1 MVESLIQ
8 DTYEG
13 WSLQCSRIF
22 LEGYTATRNST
33 NAKPMANTYPIIE
46 TQLRLIR
53 ALQKGYVEAL
63 EAGDWQAANY
73 RCLHLHKLC
82 EGLHHLSELL
92 NQENRIPDT
101 VASKGNNNWVSS
113 IHSTSPIHTLSPSSE
128 TIDQPVM
135 PTTLPSE
142 AARYEWGMGFQGLEP
157 PPIDE
162 VW

>member
-1 MVESLIQ
+1 
-8 DTYEG
+8 
-13 WSLQCSRIF
+13 
-22 LEGYTATRNST
+22 
-33 NAKPMANTYPIIE
+33 MANTYPIIE

-92 NQENRIPDT
+92 DKENRIPDT
-101 VASKGNNNWVSS
+101 VTPKSGNSWVSS
-113 IHSTSPIHTLSPSSE
+113 IHGTNLIPSLNPSAETPDKPPVSPP
-128 TIDQPVM
+128 
-135 PTTLPSE
+135 LPPE
-142 AARYEWGMGFQGLEP
+142 PARYEWGMGFQGVEP

>member
-1 MVESLIQ
+1 MTI
-8 DTYEG
+8 TY
-13 WSLQCSRIF
+13 SIV
-22 LEGYTATRNST
+22 
-33 NAKPMANTYPIIE
+33 E

-82 EGLHHLSELL
+82 EGLHYLSALL
-92 NQENRIPDT
+92 DREGSIPDST
-101 VASKGNNNWVSS
+101 TAKKRNGNWVSS
-113 IHSTSPIHTLSPSSE
+113 IRSTTPIPLTASSQTDTKPAVSPP
-128 TIDQPVM
+128 
-135 PTTLPSE
+135 LPSE
-142 AARYEWGMGFQGLEP
+142 PPTHYEWGTGLQGVEP

>member
-1 MVESLIQ
+1 MAEHYSI
-8 DTYEG
+8 
-13 WSLQCSRIF
+13 
-22 LEGYTATRNST
+22 TAKS
-33 NAKPMANTYPIIE
+33 MAITYPIIE

-92 NQENRIPDT
+92 DREGKIPDT
-101 VASKGNNNWVSS
+101 LTPLPQQRTNNSWVSS
-113 IHSTSPIHTLSPSSE
+113 IHTTSPMHSLNSASEGNDKSVVSP
-128 TIDQPVM
+128 P
-135 PTTLPSE
+135 PPLPE
-142 AARYEWGMGFQGLEP
+142 PPHYEWGIGFQGVEP

>member
-1 MVESLIQ
+1 
-8 DTYEG
+8 
-13 WSLQCSRIF
+13 
-22 LEGYTATRNST
+22 
-33 NAKPMANTYPIIE
+33 MAITYPIIE

-92 NQENRIPDT
+92 DREGNIPET
-101 VASKGNNNWVSS
+101 NTTPPKKGSGNSWISA
-113 IHSTSPIHTLSPSSE
+113 IHSPNPIHSLNPASESDDKPAAVSQQPLSTEPGH
-128 TIDQPVM
+128 
-135 PTTLPSE
+135 
-142 AARYEWGMGFQGLEP
+142 YEWGIGFQSVEP

>member
-1 MVESLIQ
+1 MN
-8 DTYEG
+8 T
-13 WSLQCSRIF
+13 
-22 LEGYTATRNST
+22 TT
-33 NAKPMANTYPIIE
+33 AKPMAIAYPIIE

-92 NQENRIPDT
+92 DREGSIPESNT
-101 VASKGNNNWVSS
+101 MAPKKSSSNSWVSA
-113 IHSTSPIHTLSPSSE
+113 IHSSSPIHSLNPASE
-128 TIDQPVM
+128 SDDHP
-135 PTTLPSE
+135 
-142 AARYEWGMGFQGLEP
+142 AAVSQQSVTNEPAHYEWGLGFQSVEP

>member
-1 MVESLIQ
+1 
-8 DTYEG
+8 
-13 WSLQCSRIF
+13 
-22 LEGYTATRNST
+22 
-33 NAKPMANTYPIIE
+33 MAITYPIIE

-92 NQENRIPDT
+92 DREGSIPET
-101 VASKGNNNWVSS
+101 VTSKKNNNSWLTS
-113 IHSTSPIHTLSPSSE
+113 IHSTSPLHALSASPEGADKPAVSAPLAQE
-128 TIDQPVM
+128 
-135 PTTLPSE
+135 PT
-142 AARYEWGMGFQGLEP
+142 RYEWGGGFQSSEP

>member
-1 MVESLIQ
+1 
-8 DTYEG
+8 
-13 WSLQCSRIF
+13 
-22 LEGYTATRNST
+22 
-33 NAKPMANTYPIIE
+33 MANTYPIIE

-92 NQENRIPDT
+92 DQENRIPD
-101 VASKGNNNWVSS
+101 SLPPKNNSWVNS
-113 IHSTSPIHTLSPSSE
+113 IHAATSVHSLSPVA
-128 TIDQPVM
+128 D
-135 PTTLPSE
+135 TTEKPIVSPPLPPE
-142 AARYEWGMGFQGLEP
+142 PARYEWGMGFQSMDP

>member
-1 MVESLIQ
+1 MAEH
-8 DTYEG
+8 
-13 WSLQCSRIF
+13 
-22 LEGYTATRNST
+22 NST
-33 NAKPMANTYPIIE
+33 TAKSMAITYPIIE

-92 NQENRIPDT
+92 DREGKMPDT
-101 VASKGNNNWVSS
+101 LTPLPPRTNNSWVSS
-113 IHSTSPIHTLSPSSE
+113 IHTTSPMHSLNSASEGNDKSAVSP
-128 TIDQPVM
+128 P
-135 PTTLPSE
+135 PPLPE
-142 AARYEWGMGFQGLEP
+142 PPHYEWGIGFQGVEP

>member
-1 MVESLIQ
+1 MAEQHS
-8 DTYEG
+8 T
-13 WSLQCSRIF
+13 
-22 LEGYTATRNST
+22 TAKS
-33 NAKPMANTYPIIE
+33 MAITYPIIE

-73 RCLHLHKLC
+73 RCIHLHKLC

-92 NQENRIPDT
+92 DREGKIPDT
-101 VASKGNNNWVSS
+101 LTPLAPRNNNSWVNS
-113 IHSTSPIHTLSPSSE
+113 IHTTTPIHSLTSAPDATDNPAVSP
-128 TIDQPVM
+128 P
-135 PTTLPSE
+135 PLPE
-142 AARYEWGMGFQGLEP
+142 PPHYEWGIGFPGVEP

>member
-1 MVESLIQ
+1 
-8 DTYEG
+8 
-13 WSLQCSRIF
+13 
-22 LEGYTATRNST
+22 
-33 NAKPMANTYPIIE
+33 MANTYPIIE

-92 NQENRIPDT
+92 DKENRIPET
-101 VASKGNNNWVSS
+101 VTSKSGNSWVSS
-113 IHSTSPIHTLSPSSE
+113 IHSTNLIPSLNPSPETPDKSPVSPPIPPE
-128 TIDQPVM
+128 P
-135 PTTLPSE
+135 
-142 AARYEWGMGFQGLEP
+142 ARYEWGMGFQGVEP